1 MYKIACA
8 GPFRYFG
15 KLSMKTTAARFVAA
29 GLKCVCIIIWALTAS
44 ASQTA
49 QEAPAPQSGSI
60 QELAKEKHNPFAD
73 QITVPIQLSS
83 SLDVGPG
90 NGTTGGLNLQPA
102 IPFSLGQ
109 NWKIITRPSL
119 SLLLSPPPGRKLG
132 LGDIEL
138 QTYLTPGYAEKW
150 IWGLGPVLDAP
161 IATDRVFGTGK
172 WSAGP
177 AVGLV
182 YMSGPW
188 VNGILAN
195 HVWSFAGERS
205 RDDVSQTTLEPV
217 ISYNFESGWYLSF
230 DSTMTAD
237 WMAPAGKRWT
247 IPVGLDVGK
256 TLQVGKHS
264 LSLQFGT
271 YYDVE
276 RAEGAAKWLL
286 RFQITLV
293 FPKHPASP

>member
-1 MYKIACA
+1 
-8 GPFRYFG
+8 
-15 KLSMKTTAARFVAA
+15 MKTNAVSLFA
-29 GLKCVCIIIWALTAS
+29 GALKWVCIGIWTFTAS
-44 ASQTA
+44 ASEPSPDA
-49 QEAPAPQSGSI
+49 AAPPSSST